1 MKRKIYDYLLNW
13 KNKKDNLKPL
23 ILLGARQVGKTYIIS
38 EFCKNEFEKFVE
50 VNLFDRVDIVNLYN
64 MELTSEQKFNRLKVL
79 IDCDLEDDN
88 TVLFIDE
95 IQESERLI
103 SELKFFCEKH
113 NKVRIICAGALLGVK
128 LKRKKVSFP
137 VGKVDMVTMYPMDF
151 EEFLIANNQELL
163 ISEIRNCYKKNIQ
176 MVEPIHKKALEY
188 FKYYLISGGMPESVQ
203 NMVNVNCDIIK
214 YDGKIKNNIIS
225 SYFEDMKR
233 YVENNSEA
241 LKIKKTYNSIPSQL
255 ANDSNKFQF
264 SKIEKNARS
273 REYESCLDWL
283 SASELIGIS
292 YRVTNPQIPLEGYKD
307 NDSFKIFMN
316 DVGLLIENLKIKY
329 ADIMMDNL
337 SLYKGAMI
345 ENYVANQLVC
355 NDYSLYYWESSATAE
370 VDFLLYT
377 NDGII
382 PVEVKAGNAV
392 KSKSLNVYID
402 KYNPK
407 YAIRISTRNF
417 GYSEDKKIKS
427 IPLYAV
433 FCLKD

>member
-13 KNKKDNLKPL
+13 KNNTNNIKPL
-23 ILLGARQVGKTYIIS
+23 MLLGARQVGKTYIIR
-38 EFCKNEFEKFVE
+38 EFCKKEYNKFIE
-50 VNLFDRVDIVNLYN
+50 INLFDRSDIVNLYN
-64 MELTSEQKFNRLKVL
+64 MDLTSEQKFNRLKIL
-79 IDCDLEDDN
+79 IDCDLEEDN

-95 IQESERLI
+95 IQESEKLL
-103 SELKFFCEKH
+103 SELKFFCEQH
-113 NKVRIICAGALLGVK
+113 NKVRIICAGSLLGVK
-128 LKRKKVSFP
+128 LKRKKVAFP

-163 ISEIRNCYKKNIQ
+163 IEEIKNCYKTNTQ
-176 MVEPIHKKALEY
+176 MVEPIHNKALEY

-203 NMVNVNCDIIK
+203 NMVDVNCDIIK
-214 YDGKIKNNIIS
+214 YNGKIKTNIIN

-233 YVENNSEA
+233 YVESNNDA
-241 LKIKKTYNSIPSQL
+241 LKIKKTYASIPSQL
-255 ANDSNKFQF
+255 ASDSNKFMF
-264 SKIEKNARS
+264 SKIDKNARS
-273 REYESCLDWL
+273 RDYEFCIDWL
-283 SASELIGIS
+283 NASELINIS
-292 YRVTNPQIPLEGYKD
+292 YKVTNPSIPLEGYKD
-307 NDSFKIFMN
+307 DEYFKLFIN
-316 DVGLLIENLKIKY
+316 DVGLLIEELKIKY

-345 ENYVANQLVC
+345 ENYVANQIIC
-355 NDYSLYYWESSATAE
+355 NNYSLYYWGNSATAE

-382 PVEVKAGNAV
+382 PVEVKSGHAV
-392 KSKSLNVYID
+392 KSKSLNIYIE

-427 IPLYAV
+427 IPLYAI
-433 FCLKD
+433 FCLQD